1 MQRNNTEK
9 RHLDSLWISWELSS
23 CRKRTVERWA
33 RVGERSA
40 VKSWLCWT
48 EIRCFTVG
56 CFTVGCFTV
65 GCFTVGCITVGCFTV
80 GCFTVGCSTVG
91 CFTVGCITVGCI
103 TVGCITV
110 GCITVGCMT
119 VGCITVGCMT
129 VGCISVVCF
138 TVGCITVG
146 FITVGCFTVGWDCS
160 NTGKCKKCI
169 VRIFSNWKQFVT
181 SRPLRCLF
189 SLPVLMFLWLSL
201 LTLSVFTCLSPT
213 FPSWCI

>member
-23 CRKRTVERWA
+23 CRKRTVETWA

-65 GCFTVGCITVGCFTV
+65 GCITVGCFTA
-80 GCFTVGCSTVG
+80 GCITAG

-110 GCITVGCMT
+110 GCFT
-119 VGCITVGCMT
+119 VGCITVGCFT
-129 VGCISVVCF
+129 VGCF
-138 TVGCITVG
+138 TVGC
-146 FITVGCFTVGWDCS
+146 ITVGCFTVGWDCS

-201 LTLSVFTCLSPT
+201 LTWSVFTCLSPT